1 MSAGAPIDAASVLGE
16 RVGVPDADEVVPAPA
31 DPREPGD
38 VLLQVSDLRVSI
50 PTAAGPVHA
59 ADGVTL
65 TLRQG
70 EVLGVVG
77 ETGSGKSVTCRAL
90 LGLRPTPRTE
100 VSGTVAYP
108 SLGVD
113 DITVLPPK
121 RLRRLWGRH
130 VAMIPQNPMTSL
142 DPVRRI
148 GDQVAEALGDTVHG
162 AAARRERVVELLRQV
177 GLPAPERRLDAFPH
191 QFSGG
196 MLQRTLIA
204 IAIAQNPALLVGDEP
219 TTALDVLIQDQILGL
234 LLSLQRDLGTSLVLV
249 SHDLSVVSQVCDR
262 VAVMYAGQVVELAD
276 TATLLTSP
284 RHPYTRALIGALP
297 GAVARDQPLRVIPG
311 APPPLVGLGPTCR
324 FAARCELHEA
334 ACDTWETELLPV
346 GAPARRD
353 SHQSRCRRADE
364 LAAAP
369 LTTLTT
375 PSTKENNDDLTQR

>member
-1 MSAGAPIDAASVLGE
+1 MKAPAPLTAPAGDKPV
-16 RVGVPDADEVVPAPA
+16 VVPDAEEVVPAPA
-31 DPREPGD
+31 ERREPGD

-50 PTAAGPVHA
+50 PTPAGPVHA
-59 ADGVTL
+59 ADGVSL

-90 LGLRPTPRTE
+90 LGLRPTPRTT

-108 SLGVD
+108 SLHVD
-113 DITVLPPK
+113 DVTVLPPK

-142 DPVRRI
+142 DPVRRV
-148 GDQVAEALGDTVHG
+148 GDQVAEALSDTVHG
-162 AAARRERVVELLRQV
+162 AGARCARVVELLRQV
-177 GLPAPERRLDAFPH
+177 GLPAPEKRLDAFPH

-204 IAIAQNPALLVGDEP
+204 IAIAQNPALLVADEP

-276 TATLLTSP
+276 TATLLTQP

-334 ACDTWETELLPV
+334 ACDEWRTELLAV
-346 GAPARRD
+346 GAPTRPD
-353 SHQSRCRRADE
+353 SRSAHDSRCRRADE
-364 LAAAP
+364 LDAAAAP
-369 LTTLTT
+369 PTT
-375 PSTKENNDDLTQR
+375 PNDQGERR